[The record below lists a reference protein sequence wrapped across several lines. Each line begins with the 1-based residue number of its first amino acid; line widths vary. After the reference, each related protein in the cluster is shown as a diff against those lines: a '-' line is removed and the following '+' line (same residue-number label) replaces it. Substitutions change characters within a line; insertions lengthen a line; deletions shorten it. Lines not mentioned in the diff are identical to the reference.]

1 MSSFLKVF
9 LIILIIL
16 LLIPIQYFFVQTKL
30 KYRIYIPI
38 IFHKILLKILGI
50 KVKLIGKN
58 VDARPLI
65 LAGNHTSYL
74 DIIVLGSIM
83 PICFI
88 AKEDIKH
95 WFLFGFLAK
104 MQNTIFIKRKNY
116 TTLESLNSINKELD
130 NKSAVV
136 LFPEGTTNT
145 GKKILNFKSSL
156 FNLFENN
163 STLRLQNFS
172 LCYTHVNDMPIDNR
186 TRPQISWYGNMN
198 MISHLLNFLKTSCV
212 NATIVFHPMLPLKGL
227 DRKSIA
233 VSSIKQVKKG
243 ISLAF
248 KNA

>member
-1 MSSFLKVF
+1 MRLRK
-9 LIILIIL
+9 
-16 LLIPIQYFFVQTKL
+16 
-30 KYRIYIPI
+30 YIPI
-38 IFHKILLKILGI
+38 VFHKILLKILGV
-50 KVKLIGKN
+50 KVKLIGQN
-58 VDARPLI
+58 TRVRPLI

-74 DIIVLGSIM
+74 DIIILGSIM

-88 AKEDIKH
+88 AKDDIKH

-116 TTLESLNSINKELD
+116 KTLESLNSISKELD

-136 LFPEGTTNT
+136 LFPEGTTNS
-145 GKKILNFKSSL
+145 GKKVLNFKSSL

-163 STLRLQNFS
+163 NTLRLQNFS

-186 TRPQISWYGNMN
+186 TRPQISWYGDMN
-198 MISHLLNFLKTSCV
+198 IISHLSNFLKISCV
-212 NATIVFHPMLPLKGL
+212 NATVVFHPILPLKGL
-227 DRKSIA
+227 DRKSIS
-233 VSSIKQVKKG
+233 VSSVKQVKQG

>member
-1 MSSFLKVF
+1 M
-9 LIILIIL
+9 
-16 LLIPIQYFFVQTKL
+16 
-30 KYRIYIPI
+30 
-38 IFHKILLKILGI
+38 
-50 KVKLIGKN
+50 
-58 VDARPLI
+58 RPLI

-74 DIIVLGSIM
+74 DIIILGSIM

-88 AKEDIKH
+88 AKEEIKN

-116 TTLESLNSINKELD
+116 KTLESLKSINRELD
-130 NKSAVV
+130 TKIAIV

-145 GKKILNFKSSL
+145 GKKTLKFKSSL

-163 STLRLQNFS
+163 TTLRLQNFS

-186 TRPQISWYGNMN
+186 TRPQVSWYGDMN
-198 MISHLLNFLKTSCV
+198 IVSHLLNFLKVSCINV
-212 NATIVFHPMLPLKGL
+212 TVVFHPVFSLKGL
-227 DRKSIA
+227 DRKRISIA
-233 VSSIKQVKKG
+233 SIEQVKKG

>member
-9 LIILIIL
+9 LIIVIIL
-16 LLIPIQYFFVQTKL
+16 LLIPIQFIFVQFKMRL
-30 KYRIYIPI
+30 RKYIPI
-38 IFHKILLKILGI
+38 VFHKILLKILGV
-50 KVKLIGKN
+50 KVKLIGQN
-58 VDARPLI
+58 TRVRPLI

-74 DIIVLGSIM
+74 DIIILGSIM

-88 AKEDIKH
+88 AKEEIKY

-116 TTLESLNSINKELD
+116 KTLESLNSISKELD

-136 LFPEGTTNT
+136 LFPEGTTNS
-145 GKKILNFKSSL
+145 GKKVLNFKSSL

-163 STLRLQNFS
+163 NTLRLQNFS

-186 TRPQISWYGNMN
+186 TRPQISWYGDMN
-198 MISHLLNFLKTSCV
+198 IISHLSNFLKISCV
-212 NATIVFHPMLPLKGL
+212 NATVVFHPILPLKGL
-227 DRKSIA
+227 DRKSIS
-233 VSSIKQVKKG
+233 VSSVKQVKQG